1 MPEFTEEQARV
12 LLGSQKLLDSLLKNP
27 KTKRAAEKL
36 VKELHPDVVTTDDIA
51 APYVERIDEIDKR
64 LSKFLDKMEGDKAED
79 QFAKQIALLKNTRG
93 FTDEG
98 IDQVKKLMVEKSI
111 PDAIVAADHWERLN
125 PPKSQAPSTFSPQNW
140 GIGAETDDPDLKLLF
155 KDPDA
160 WAEREAKRA
169 WDEEVAKKG
178 QIIS

>member
-27 KTKRAAEKL
+27 KTKREAEKL
-36 VKELHPDVVTTDDIA
+36 VKTLHPDVVTTDDIA
-51 APYVERIDEIDKR
+51 QPYVERMEATEKKLDA
-64 LSKFLDKMEGDKAED
+64 FLKKMEGDEAETK
-79 QFAKQIALLKNTRG
+79 FASQITLLKNTRG

-111 PDAIVAADHWERLN
+111 PDAIVAADHWERQN
-125 PPKSQAPSTFSPQNW
+125 PPKSQAPSTFSPANW